1 MPFEYRDALFPE
13 LYPDKSTG
21 EEKTAWKPSGFTFK
35 IDWQLGKVA
44 VRYAGWPKGLWAMG
58 FEQRSKSTNQ
68 RGASGYNQAP
78 QGQTQERPLVQ
89 EAEDES
95 LPF

>member
-1 MPFEYRDALFPE
+1 MIHPFRGVIPTKFKGRD
-13 LYPDKSTG
+13 G
-21 EEKTAWKPSGFTFK
+21 VEKTAWK
-35 IDWQLGKVA
+35 DA
-44 VRYAGWPKGLWAMG
+44 G
-58 FEQRSKSTNQ
+58 FEMIYDDQKDHYWGRFVWWPEGVRMLIQPPRENNQ